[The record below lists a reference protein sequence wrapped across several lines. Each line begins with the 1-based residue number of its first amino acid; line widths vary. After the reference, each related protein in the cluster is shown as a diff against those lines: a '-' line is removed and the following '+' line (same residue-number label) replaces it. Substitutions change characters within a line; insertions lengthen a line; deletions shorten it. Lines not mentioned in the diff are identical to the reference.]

1 MTRTMVEPC
10 GAGVDL
16 DGGPHHPG
24 QTFAASS
31 SRSPSGPATRA
42 LVRRLHRAADPKH
55 AAEDK

>member
-1 MTRTMVEPC
+1 MVQTC

-16 DGGPHHPG
+16 DGGPRYPG

-31 SRSPSGPATRA
+31 SRSLSGPATRA
-42 LVRRLHRAADPKH
+42 LVRRFHRAADPKH